1 MKSGQEG
8 EIVLVSVLQGDGGA
22 KKRPVVL
29 LKELH
34 AYGDFL
40 VCGLSTQLH
49 QEVPDFDEVIGPDD
63 SDFASSRLKTNS
75 LIRLGF
81 LAVITKVQ
89 AQSPIG
95 HISKERL
102 KRLQTRLANF
112 LLA

>member
-1 MKSGQEG
+1 MKSDREG
-8 EIVLVSVLQGDGGA
+8 EIVLVNVAQRDGGA
-22 KKRPVVL
+22 KKRPVIL

-40 VCGLSTQLH
+40 VCGLRTQLH
-49 QEVPDFDEVIGPDD
+49 HEVPDFDEVIGPNDG
-63 SDFASSRLKTNS
+63 DFASSHLKVVS

-89 AQSPIG
+89 AQGAIG

-102 KRLQTRLANF
+102 QRLQTRLANF

>member
-1 MKSGQEG
+1 MKNGREDD
-8 EIVLVSVLQGDGGA
+8 IVLVNVAQGDGGA

-49 QEVPDFDEVIGPDD
+49 QEVPGFDEVIGPDD
-63 SDFASSRLKTNS
+63 SDFPSSRLKAVS
-75 LIRLGF
+75 VIRLGF

-89 AQSPIG
+89 AQSAVG
-95 HISKERL
+95 HISGERL